1 MHFKNKE
8 IWLSVFFLTL
18 TVLVNGCT
26 KCVKF
31 NSISPSTKWG
41 TPAGHSSGDVVYTE
55 DDIDVSVHDFGT
67 TGSSLGETRVGP
79 SFMTSGEQAINTRA
93 INLGFD
99 FSKLNFTPTKVEVL
113 FWDTGGSENIS
124 INENPII
131 QGELAS
137 GSAPGVTWSVSDS
150 PQPNN
155 PANRLG
161 TLTINGNIQMV
172 KIGGQEF
179 WIESVCAK
187 KN

>member
-1 MHFKNKE
+1 MLCKSKKICLF
-8 IWLSVFFLTL
+8 VFFLTL
-18 TVLVNGCT
+18 TVLVSGCT

-31 NSISPSTKWG
+31 NTISPSTKWG

-55 DDIDVSVHDFGT
+55 DDIDVSVHNFGT

-79 SFMTSGEQAINTRA
+79 SFITSGEQAINTRA

-99 FSKLNFTPTKVEVL
+99 FTDLNFTPTKVEVV
-113 FWDTGGSENIS
+113 FWDTGGPENIS
-124 INENPII
+124 VNGNPII

-137 GSAPGVTWSVSDS
+137 GSAPGVTWTVSDT

-161 TLTINGNIQMV
+161 TLKINGNIQML

-179 WIESVCAK
+179 WIDSVCAK
-187 KN
+187 KE